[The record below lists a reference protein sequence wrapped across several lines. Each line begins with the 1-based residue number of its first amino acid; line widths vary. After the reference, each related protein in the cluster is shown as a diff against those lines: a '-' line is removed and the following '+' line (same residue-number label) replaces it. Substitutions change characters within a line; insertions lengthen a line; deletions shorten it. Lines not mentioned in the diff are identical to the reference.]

1 MIITDEETQ
10 EVLLYNGLYKT
21 SENLLD
27 SLHDQRI
34 TAEEYVTAS
43 KKLFETWER
52 LKEQKND

>member
-1 MIITDEETQ
+1 MLRITDEETQ

-21 SENLLD
+21 SETLLD

-34 TAEEYVTAS
+34 TAEEYIAAS

-52 LKEQKND
+52 LKERNK